1 MKGAFLM
8 DRLVV
13 LKPKETAD
21 MLQCSCG
28 QLMRMVRANLIPYFR
43 IGTHVMFNKETVL
56 KWVEN
61 GGTAYKNMS

>member
-1 MKGAFLM
+1 M

-28 QLMRMVRANLIPYFR
+28 QLMSMVWANLIPHFR
-43 IGTHVMFNKETVL
+43 IGIHVLFNKETVL

-61 GGTAYKNMS
+61 GGTAHKNMS